1 MIKMNRG
8 NLFNL
13 QEGEKI
19 IKEIKP
25 LQSLKS
31 YWFIGNFVG
40 LVFFCFFISMF
51 IGTIIFAG
59 FGTSAVGG
67 LGLIFFFAIILDL
80 VLAWIFTSMKYEKQ
94 NYWITDK
101 RILYMRGFVGY
112 RISSIPFE
120 RISDVIISRT
130 FLESIFGFGSL
141 YIQTLAGQYSYKGR
155 LGAEGSL
162 VAVPE
167 PEKIQE
173 LIFKL
178 VSEKRKKEKLTM

>member
-1 MIKMNRG
+1 MNRG

-25 LQSLKS
+25 VPNLKS

-40 LVFFCFFISMF
+40 LVFLCFFLSMF
-51 IGTIIFAG
+51 IGATAFAG
-59 FGTSAVGG
+59 SGTSVIGG
-67 LGLIFFFAIILDL
+67 MGLIVFFAIILAL
-80 VLAWIFTSMKYEKQ
+80 ILAWIFTSMKYEKQ
-94 NYWITDK
+94 NYWITNK

-155 LGAEGSL
+155 MGAEGNL
-162 VAVPE
+162 MAVPE
-167 PEKIQE
+167 PEKTQE
-173 LIFKL
+173 LIFKM